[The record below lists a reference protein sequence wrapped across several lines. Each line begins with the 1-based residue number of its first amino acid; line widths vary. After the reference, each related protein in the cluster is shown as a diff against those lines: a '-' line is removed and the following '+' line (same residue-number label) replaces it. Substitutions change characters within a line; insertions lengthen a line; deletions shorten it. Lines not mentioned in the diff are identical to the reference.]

1 MLGEFA
7 TRLAVA
13 LPLVC
18 LAAVLTLMAVRR
30 GWLSLPAFTS
40 RPRNIGGDAQPLSVT
55 CVKSLSPAARLAIVR
70 FQGRELLLGVT
81 GASIVLLAGA
91 EPRPDAASSEKEPRP

>member
-18 LAAVLTLMAVRR
+18 LAAVLTLIAARR
-30 GWLSLPAFTS
+30 GWLSLPAFV
-40 RPRNIGGDAQPLSVT
+40 IGQRSKNGGAAGGNAQPLAIC
-55 CVKSLSPAARLAIVR
+55 CV
-70 FQGRELLLGVT
+70 
-81 GASIVLLAGA
+81 
-91 EPRPDAASSEKEPRP
+91 